1 MSLLNNLEIE
11 EIVAKNEPH
20 SSSFVFHHL
29 PSGMGITLG
38 NYLRHF
44 LLKYNS
50 GIAPLGAKISDKNG
64 SAESEFSVLSGVKEV
79 TSYLIINLKKI
90 IVEEKKKKEGIFCLE
105 LSVENK
111 EKKEKV
117 ITASDFQKDKE
128 VEIKNPDLYLATLA
142 ASTGDKENPRL
153 EIKLYFQKNW
163 GYHEEEEQEKKYF
176 AEEEDVIAFD
186 TDYSPIKG
194 GSVNF
199 KVNSQVI
206 SQKNAEEEL
215 VLTITTNGAIA
226 PRKALQE
233 TLELSKNS
241 FSSITELIN
250 SGKKQ
255 KITTETK

>member
-105 LSVENK
+105 LNIENK
-111 EKKEKV
+111 EKQERV
-117 ITASDFQKDKE
+117 ITAADFQKDKDI
-128 VEIKNPDLYLATLA
+128 EIKNPDLYLATLA
-142 ASTGDKENPRL
+142 AASGDKENPKL
-153 EIKLYFQKNW
+153 EIKLYYQRN
-163 GYHEEEEQEKKYF
+163 
-176 AEEEDVIAFD
+176 
-186 TDYSPIKG
+186 
-194 GSVNF
+194 
-199 KVNSQVI
+199 
-206 SQKNAEEEL
+206 
-215 VLTITTNGAIA
+215 
-226 PRKALQE
+226 
-233 TLELSKNS
+233 
-241 FSSITELIN
+241 
-250 SGKKQ
+250 
-255 KITTETK
+255 

>member
-1 MSLLNNLEIE
+1 MSLLSNLEIK
-11 EIVAKNEPH
+11 EIVLKDKPN

-50 GIAPLGAKISDKNG
+50 GIAPLGAKISDRDG
-64 SAESEFSVLSGVKEV
+64 PAESEFSVLSGVKEV

-117 ITASDFQKDKE
+117 ITAGDFQKDKD

-142 ASTGDKENPRL
+142 ASAGEKENPKL
-153 EIKLYFQKNW
+153 EIKLYFQK
-163 GYHEEEEQEKKYF
+163 
-176 AEEEDVIAFD
+176 
-186 TDYSPIKG
+186 S
-194 GSVNF
+194 
-199 KVNSQVI
+199 
-206 SQKNAEEEL
+206 
-215 VLTITTNGAIA
+215 
-226 PRKALQE
+226 
-233 TLELSKNS
+233 
-241 FSSITELIN
+241 
-250 SGKKQ
+250 
-255 KITTETK
+255 